1 MANPDRWLDA
11 LEDREAAREYG
22 DDDCTPTHDDE
33 AAWENLDELVESGE
47 ARNLWQGMTVTETIA
62 LVSAADRIRARRSE

>member
-33 AAWENLDELVESGE
+33 AAWENLDELERGDS
-47 ARNLWQGMTVTETIA
+47 
-62 LVSAADRIRARRSE
+62 